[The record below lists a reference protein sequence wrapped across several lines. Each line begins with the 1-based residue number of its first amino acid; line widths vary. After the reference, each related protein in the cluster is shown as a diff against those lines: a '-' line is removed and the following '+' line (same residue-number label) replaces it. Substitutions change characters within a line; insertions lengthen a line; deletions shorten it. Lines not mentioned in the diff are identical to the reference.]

1 MKQEQTSR
9 RGICAALMSV
19 LLCAAILFSTLLAVS
34 PSLHQ
39 LLHQD
44 ANQAS
49 HECVV
54 TMMQKQQLSS
64 DAPAPLLVGFISR
77 ISFTPDLGPTVALS
91 QIDHPLASSRG
102 PPAILL

>member
-1 MKQEQTSR
+1 MKQELTSR
-9 RGICAALMSV
+9 RGLAAAFMSA
-19 LLCAAILFSTLLAVS
+19 LLCAVVLFSALMAVS

-54 TMMQKQQLSS
+54 TLMQKQQVCGE
-64 DAPAPLLVGFISR
+64 APAPLLIACAET
-77 ISFTPDLGPTVALS
+77 ISFYPHLRSITLVS
-91 QIDHPLASSRG
+91 QVDYSLAASRG
-102 PPAILL
+102 PPVILL

>member
-1 MKQEQTSR
+1 
-9 RGICAALMSV
+9 
-19 LLCAAILFSTLLAVS
+19 S

-54 TMMQKQQLSS
+54 TLMQKQQVCGE
-64 DAPAPLLVGFISR
+64 APAPLLIACAET
-77 ISFTPDLGPTVALS
+77 ISFYPHLRSITLVS
-91 QIDHPLASSRG
+91 QVDYSLAASRG
-102 PPAILL
+102 PPVILL

>member
-1 MKQEQTSR
+1 MKQELTSR

-19 LLCAAILFSTLLAVS
+19 LLCSAILFSALLAVS

-54 TMMQKQQLSS
+54 TMMQKQQVSS
-64 DAPAPLLVGFISR
+64 DAPAPLLVGFIST
-77 ISFTPDLGPTVALS
+77 ISFSPDVSPTVALS
-91 QIDHPLASSRG
+91 QVDHGLPSSRG
-102 PPAILL
+102 PPVILL